1 MLFLYKGLISMDTK
15 QNYQLTKDAQRS
27 TEVFGAVQV
36 VLGIAVII
44 VAAFATWLSV
54 WIIAV
59 SLAIWGILDLI
70 HVLKQKNIW
79 WRYPLGILALCGGV
93 LLMIKPGIG
102 SAAISLLLSFLFLV
116 GGINAVLISV
126 KQPDGRG
133 WIAAGGILSL
143 LLGVL
148 ILSMWPVTS
157 FILLGVLTGVEILL
171 NGWTLTITGM
181 TRKNAKTE
189 FFHRGRT
196 A

>member
-1 MLFLYKGLISMDTK
+1 MDTK

-27 TEVFGAVQV
+27 TKVFGAVQV

-44 VAAFATWLSV
+44 MAAFATWLSV
-54 WIIAV
+54 WAIAV

-70 HVLKQKNIW
+70 HVLKQKTIW

-102 SAAISLLLSFLFLV
+102 SAAISLLLSILFLV
-116 GGINAVLISV
+116 GGINAVLLSL

-171 NGWTLTITGM
+171 NGWTLTIAGM
-181 TRKNAKTE
+181 ARKNAKTE

>member
-1 MLFLYKGLISMDTK
+1 MDSK
-15 QNYQLTKDAQRS
+15 QNYKLTNDNLRS
-27 TEVFGAVQV
+27 SEIFGAVQV
-36 VLGIAVII
+36 LLGAAVII

-59 SLAIWGILDLI
+59 SLAIWGVLDLI
-70 HVLKQKNIW
+70 NVIKQKSVL
-79 WRYPLGILALCGGV
+79 WRLPLGILALGGGV
-93 LLMIKPGIG
+93 LLMINPGIG

-116 GGINAVLISV
+116 GGINTILISL

-133 WIAAGGILSL
+133 WIAAGGVLSL

-157 FILLGVLTGVEILL
+157 FFILGVLTGIEILL
-171 NGWTLTITGM
+171 NGWTLTIASMAGRRAKSAFF
-181 TRKNAKTE
+181 RK
-189 FFHRGRT
+189 GRT